1 MTDKNFVRDFIE
13 QPIKDHWN
21 ITSMSDYKS
30 ESFTYAEVAKK
41 IARLHIMFEACDVK
55 KGDKIAL
62 IGKNSS
68 RWAMVYLASV
78 TYGAVIVPIL
88 SDFHANDIHHI
99 INHSDSV
106 ALFLSEEIW
115 NNVDENKISNVR
127 AIINLKDFSVLTQKR
142 KEKVQEVYDTLDDL
156 FQKKYGDSFGPESV
170 NYGDIPN
177 SELGVISYT
186 SGTTGFSKGVML
198 PLNSLAANLKFAWNN
213 LDLFAEERIVSFL
226 PLAHSFGCAFDFLW
240 PFSRGAHIHF
250 LSRIPTPQI
259 ILSAFG
265 DVKPHVIFS
274 VPLIMEKIYKKQIL
288 PMLGKTPVK
297 LMTKVPGINNMIYK
311 KIKDKLSNAFG
322 GNFKEIILGGAPMSK
337 EVGQFFDKIKFKY
350 TVGYGMTECGPLIA
364 YESWDKTKP
373 GSAGRIID
381 PLTARIDS
389 DDPEKKVGEIMVK
402 GENVMRG
409 YYKNPEATEKVL
421 DADGWLHTGDL
432 GIIDKD
438 GFVFIRGR
446 NKSMILGPSGEN
458 IYPEEIEA
466 QINNMP
472 YVQESVVIS
481 DEKNRLKAL
490 VYPDYEEADAKN
502 LSDDDLQKIIQDLR
516 IEVNKKLPKFKQ
528 ISRIKL
534 FPNEFEKTPKKSIK
548 RFMYEVE

>member
-1 MTDKNFVRDFIE
+1 MTDKNFVKDFIE

-41 IARLHIMFEACDVK
+41 IARLHIMFEECDVK

-106 ALFLSEEIW
+106 ALFLSEDIW

-127 AIINLKDFSVLTQKR
+127 AIISLKDFSVLTQKR

-170 NYGDIPN
+170 DYGDIPN

-288 PMLGKTPVK
+288 PMLDKTPVK
-297 LMTKVPGINNMIYK
+297 LMTKVPGINNLIYK
-311 KIKDKLSNAFG
+311 KIKDKLSDAFG

-381 PLTARIDS
+381 PLTAKIDS
-389 DDPEKKVGEIMVK
+389 GDPENKVGEILLK